1 MSALQQRR
9 RLQTKSKT
17 MILKEFATYLQERND
32 DIISNKTT
40 TTKLLCEWVKF
51 VINKNPKNHIDK
63 IVHKEI
69 MLACNKSGDFL
80 IVGKSE
86 SGRVLVNALYNFAL
100 SYEHYIMSKW
110 LQDKKPDDFLHDNK

>member
-1 MSALQQRR
+1 
-9 RLQTKSKT
+9 
-17 MILKEFATYLQERND
+17 MILREFSKYLQDRNND
-32 DIISNKTT
+32 LISNKTT
-40 TTKLLCEWVKF
+40 TTKLLCEWIRF

-69 MLACNKSGDFL
+69 MLAENKSGDFF
-80 IVGKSE
+80 IVGKSK

-110 LQDKKPDDFLHDNK
+110 LIDKNPNDFNR

>member
-1 MSALQQRR
+1 
-9 RLQTKSKT
+9 
-17 MILKEFATYLQERND
+17 MILREFSKYLQERND
-32 DIISNKTT
+32 ELISNKTACN
-40 TTKLLCEWVKF
+40 KLLCEWIKL

-63 IVHKEI
+63 IIHREI
-69 MLACNKSGDFL
+69 MLAENPLGDFF

-110 LQDKKPDDFLHDNK
+110 LLDKKPEDFSKE